1 MEGILLHDLQY
12 HHIEVN
18 YRCRDGEERG
28 VEAVEQATVTGKDV
42 AAVLDA
48 NLALE
53 EAFNEVAPCAKDAYG
68 ERQAHPLPEFHILG
82 FVSVDAPCCR
92 KAEQTATDASYP
104 RLLGRN
110 AGEEFGVEVTT
121 QQIAHK
127 VSTCVA
133 HPKEDEDG
141 EGEDEVV
148 LHGVC
153 KTIVAQSQHGEE
165 GEGECDVHLRCK
177 GVCPVLQGIG
187 FLTVEFAYQY
197 INECKQVG
205 HKFTS

>member
-1 MEGILLHDLQY
+1 M
-12 HHIEVN
+12 
-18 YRCRDGEERG
+18 
-28 VEAVEQATVTGKDV
+28 TGKDV

-48 NLALE
+48 YLALE

-92 KAEQTATDASYP
+92 KAEQSAADATYP

-110 AGEEFGVEVTT
+110 AGEEFCGEVTT
-121 QQIAHK
+121 QQTAHK
-127 VSTCVA
+127 VSTRVA

-165 GEGECDVHLRCK
+165 GEGEGDVHLRCK
-177 GVCPVLQGIG
+177 GVCPVLEGIF
-187 FLTVEFAYQY
+187 FLTVELA
-197 INECKQVG
+197 
-205 HKFTS
+205 H